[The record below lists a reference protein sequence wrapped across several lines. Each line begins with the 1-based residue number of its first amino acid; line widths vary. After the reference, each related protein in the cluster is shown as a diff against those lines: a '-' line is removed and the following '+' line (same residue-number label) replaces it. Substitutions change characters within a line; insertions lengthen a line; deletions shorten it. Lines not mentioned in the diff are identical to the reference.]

1 MRTCFAA
8 LALSLAAG
16 CGTDTIEHGSLD
28 GSAADGGATTR
39 ETRPGEASA
48 HDGGGDGTLSIW
60 IRGDLT
66 PASFGDGLAG
76 QTPKPY
82 TMGLGRFDLM
92 TSSADPNPVTV
103 FDHGAKPVEVDLLGL
118 TLGGSAKLSALK
130 GGSYG
135 WGRVLLTS
143 STFTVATTVHV
154 GIPVGGTIKVQT
166 ALSDTTLEGKAW
178 TQGQTTFTFAAG
190 SFQQTLPA
198 ALPPLPTTGGGSVVQ
213 TGGKTWLV
221 FPFPSPLSIGP
232 SAKDHKATIVYKVFE
247 SFRWQDETKAGYAA
261 KVFDVD
267 GLALSFEPVKNF
279 GATGYAIETE

>member
-16 CGTDTIEHGSLD
+16 CGTDTIEHGSPD
-28 GSAADGGATTR
+28 SSAADRGVAR
-39 ETRPGEASA
+39 ETSAGEASA
-48 HDGGGDGTLSIW
+48 RDGAESGTLSIW

-66 PASFGDGLAG
+66 PTSFSDGLAG

-92 TSSADPNPVTV
+92 TSSADPSPVTV
-103 FDHGAKPVEVDLLGL
+103 FDHGTKPVEVDLLGL

-130 GGSYG
+130 PGSYS

-154 GIPVGGTIKVQT
+154 GVPVGGTIKVQT
-166 ALSDTTLEGKAW
+166 ALSDTTLEGKPW

-198 ALPPLPTTGGGSVVQ
+198 TLPPLPTTGGGSIVQ
-213 TGGKTWLV
+213 TGGRTWLV
-221 FPFPSPLSIGP
+221 FPFPTPLSVGP

-247 SFRWQDETKAGYAA
+247 SFRWQDEVKAGYTA

-267 GLALSFEPVKNF
+267 GLALSFEPVKSF

>member
-1 MRTCFAA
+1 MKPCLW
-8 LALSLAAG
+8 LAFLVAG
-16 CGTDTIEHGSLD
+16 CGTDTIEHGSPD
-28 GSAADGGATTR
+28 GSTGDRGSALEARSAEVSATGDGA
-39 ETRPGEASA
+39 
-48 HDGGGDGTLSIW
+48 GDGTLSIW

-66 PASFGDGLAG
+66 PQSFSDGLAG

-92 TSSADPNPVTV
+92 TSSGDPAPVIV
-103 FDHGAKPVEVDLLGL
+103 FDHGAKPVEVDLLGT
-118 TLGGSAKLSALK
+118 TLGGSAKMSALK
-130 GGSYG
+130 AGTYT

-154 GIPVGGTIKVQT
+154 GVPVGGTIKVQT
-166 ALSDTTLEGKAW
+166 ALSDTTLEGKPW
-178 TQGQTTFTFAAG
+178 TQGQTSFTFAAG

-198 ALPPLPTTGGGSVVQ
+198 TLPPLPTTGGGSIVQ

-221 FPFPSPLSIGP
+221 FPFPSPLSVGP

-247 SFRWQDETKAGYAA
+247 SFRWQDETKTGYTA
-261 KVFDVD
+261 KVFDAD

-279 GATGYAIETE
+279 GASGYAVETD